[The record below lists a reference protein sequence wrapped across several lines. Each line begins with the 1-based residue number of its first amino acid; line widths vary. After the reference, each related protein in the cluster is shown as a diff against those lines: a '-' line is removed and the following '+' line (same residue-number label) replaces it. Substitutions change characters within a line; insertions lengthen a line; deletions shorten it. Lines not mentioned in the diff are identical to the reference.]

1 MTMIADNLGNSMFR
15 QVKAD
20 LRYFPGRFAMAWR
33 IGALTALMSFVAMFY
48 GIPESAISCYLILF
62 IMKPDAVTSMI
73 MAVAIIILVTIVVG
87 LIILILPMTLEYGPL
102 RMTILIASSFF
113 FLWLGS
119 ASQLGEVGSII
130 ALVIAFIMG
139 LIGFAPT
146 GEIATRAILYAWLMT
161 ASPMLLLLIFNYLFG
176 RSPVMLVYESLTD
189 RLRIAAAALR
199 DPDVTQIRQVRLQL
213 LDDQSDLAQRAMFV
227 KVFHLGRGAENKWLP
242 AAVVNSYRVLM
253 AVSELAET
261 LPETTRLK
269 MADWCSRAAQQLAD
283 KRMPDLPEWSPQEED
298 NEVAHALV
306 ALATLDDKP
315 LPAGVKTP
323 FFAPDALTNPVHRYF
338 ALKTTLASVIC
349 YLTYTLL
356 DWQSIHTAMI
366 TCYVAVLGTTGETV
380 HKLVLRIT
388 GCLIGA
394 TMGMLSLI
402 FIVPGMNDDIG
413 LLMLLVFIA
422 LLLSAWIST
431 GNERIAYAG
440 IQVGLAFLLTVLHGF
455 APSDD
460 LDVATGRILGVLLGN
475 VVIYVIFTHLWP
487 VGIVDSVRSSIR
499 ENLKDLSILSELPQQ
514 ARMQVTLQAARIEQS
529 IAKTIESLRLVPFEP
544 KHLRPST
551 EEYQRLTK
559 ILLEIDVACR
569 VLFLPM
575 ARDAADK
582 ERLKALCISQSV
594 PPESTHNAGV
604 TDAEFPPEPQTAQD
618 ALRRSLTRLE
628 GLLK

>member
-1 MTMIADNLGNSMFR
+1 MIADNLGHSMFR

-33 IGALTALMSFVAMFY
+33 IGALSALMSFVAMFY

-62 IMKPDAVTSMI
+62 VMKPDAVTSMI

-87 LIILILPMTLEYGPL
+87 LILLVLPMTLEYGPL

-130 ALVIAFIMG
+130 ALVISFIMG

-146 GEIATRAILYAWLMT
+146 GEIATRAILYAWLMV

-176 RSPVMLVYESLTD
+176 RSPAMLVYENLAE
-189 RLRIAAAALR
+189 RLQIAAAALR
-199 DPDVTQIRQVRLQL
+199 DPDVDQIRQVRLQL
-213 LDDQSDLAQRAMFV
+213 LDDQSDLAQRAGFV
-227 KVFHLGRGAENKWLP
+227 KAFHLGRGAENKWLP

-261 LPETTRLK
+261 LPDATRLK
-269 MADWCSRAAQQLAD
+269 MADWCSGAAQQLAL
-283 KRMPDLPEWSPQEED
+283 KRIPDLPEWTYQEKN
-298 NEVAHALV
+298 NEVADALT

-315 LPAGVKTP
+315 LPAGVKAP

-394 TMGMLSLI
+394 TIGMLSLV
-402 FIVPGMNDDIG
+402 FIIPGMDDIG
-413 LLMLLVFIA
+413 QLMILVFIA

-499 ENLKDLSILSELPQQ
+499 NNLKDLSILAELPQQ

-551 EEYQRLTK
+551 AEYQRLTQ

-575 ARDAADK
+575 ARDADDN
-582 ERLKALCISQSV
+582 ERLKTLCISQSV
-594 PPESTHNAGV
+594 TPEKTDNPEV
-604 TDAEFPPEPQTAQD
+604 TDAEFPPEPLAAQD

>member
-1 MTMIADNLGNSMFR
+1 MTMIADNLGHSMFR

-161 ASPMLLLLIFNYLFG
+161 ASPMLLLFIFNYLFG
-176 RSPVMLVYESLTD
+176 RSPVMLVYESLTE
-189 RLRIAAAALR
+189 RLQIAAAALR

-213 LDDQSDLAQRAMFV
+213 LDDQNDLAQRAMFV

-242 AAVVNSYRVLM
+242 AAVINSYRVLM

-261 LPETTRLK
+261 LPEPIRLK
-269 MADWCSRAAQQLAD
+269 MADWCSSAAQQLAV
-283 KRMPDLPEWSPQEED
+283 KRMPALPEWSSQELN
-298 NEVAHALV
+298 NEIADALI
-306 ALATLDDKP
+306 AFATPDDKP
-315 LPAGVKTP
+315 LPAGIKTP

-402 FIVPGMNDDIG
+402 FIVPGMDDIG
-413 LLMLLVFIA
+413 QLMILVFIA

-460 LDVATGRILGVLLGN
+460 LDVATGRILGILLGN

-499 ENLKDLSILSELPQQ
+499 NNLKDLSILSELPLQ

-529 IAKTIESLRLVPFEP
+529 IARTIESLRLVPFEP
-544 KHLRPST
+544 KNLRPST

-559 ILLEIDVACR
+559 ILLEIDVTCR
-569 VLFLPM
+569 ALFLPM
-575 ARDAADK
+575 ARDEADK

-594 PPESTHNAGV
+594 SLEKNENTGV
-604 TDAEFPPEPQTAQD
+604 VDAEFPPEPLVVQD
-618 ALRRSLTRLE
+618 ALKRSLTRLE

>member
-1 MTMIADNLGNSMFR
+1 MTMIADNLGHSIFR

-87 LIILILPMTLEYGPL
+87 LVILILPMALEYGPL
-102 RMTILIASSFF
+102 RMTLLIASSFF

-130 ALVIAFIMG
+130 ALVIAFVMG

-161 ASPMLLLLIFNYLFG
+161 VSPMLLLFIFNYLFG
-176 RSPVMLVYESLTD
+176 RSPVMLVYASLTE
-189 RLRIAAAALR
+189 RLQIAAAALR
-199 DPDVTQIRQVRLQL
+199 SPDVTQIRQVRLQL
-213 LDDQSDLAQRAMFV
+213 LDDQTDLAQRAMFI
-227 KVFHLGRGAENKWLP
+227 KAFHLGRGAENKWLP

-261 LPETTRLK
+261 LPEATRLK
-269 MADWCSRAAQQLAD
+269 MADGCSRAAQQLAG
-283 KRMPDLPEWSPQEED
+283 KQIPDLPEWSPQEED

-323 FFAPDALTNPVHRYF
+323 FFSPDALTNPVHRYF

-402 FIVPGMNDDIG
+402 FIVPGMDDIG
-413 LLMLLVFIA
+413 QLMILVFIA

-455 APSDD
+455 SPSDD
-460 LDVATGRILGVLLGN
+460 LGVATGRILGVLLGN

-499 ENLKDLSILSELPQQ
+499 NNLKDLSILSELPLQ
-514 ARMQVTLQAARIEQS
+514 ARMEVTLQAARIEQS

-575 ARDAADK
+575 ARDVTDN
-582 ERLKALCISQSV
+582 ERLKALCINQSAS
-594 PPESTHNAGV
+594 PEPGNNTGV
-604 TDAEFPPEPQTAQD
+604 TDAEFPPESQAAQD

>member
-1 MTMIADNLGNSMFR
+1 MFR

-73 MAVAIIILVTIVVG
+73 MAIAIIILVTIVVG
-87 LIILILPMTLEYGPL
+87 LIVLILPMTLEYGPL

-176 RSPVMLVYESLTD
+176 RSPVMLVYESLAE
-189 RLRIAAAALR
+189 RLQIAAAALR
-199 DPDVTQIRQVRLQL
+199 DPDVDHIRQVRLQL
-213 LDDQSDLAQRAMFV
+213 LEDQSDLAQRAMLV
-227 KVFHLGRGAENKWLP
+227 KALHLGRGAENKWLP
-242 AAVVNSYRVLM
+242 AAVINSYRVLM
-253 AVSELAET
+253 AASELAET
-261 LPETTRLK
+261 LPEATRQK
-269 MADWCSRAAQQLAD
+269 MADWCYTAAQQLAA
-283 KRMPDLPEWSPQEED
+283 KRIPSVPEWPWPQGS
-298 NEVAHALV
+298 NEVADALT
-306 ALATLDDKP
+306 ALATPDDKP
-315 LPAGVKTP
+315 LPTGVKVP

-394 TMGMLSLI
+394 TLGMLSLI
-402 FIVPGMNDDIG
+402 FIVPGMDDIG
-413 LLMLLVFIA
+413 QLMILVFIA
-422 LLLSAWIST
+422 LTLSAWIST

-499 ENLKDLSILSELPQQ
+499 HNLKDLSTLSEIPLQ
-514 ARMQVTLQAARIEQS
+514 ARMQVTLQAAHIEQS

-551 EEYQRLTK
+551 AEYQKLAK
-559 ILLEIDVACR
+559 ILLEIEIACR
-569 VLFLPM
+569 ALFLPM
-575 ARDAADK
+575 ARDSADL
-582 ERLKALCISQSV
+582 ERLKALNLTPSA
-594 PPESTHNAGV
+594 PTEETAEKAYAH
-604 TDAEFPPEPQTAQD
+604 DADFPPEPLVVQD
-618 ALRRSLTRLE
+618 ALKRSLTRLE

>member
-1 MTMIADNLGNSMFR
+1 MFR

-33 IGALTALMSFVAMFY
+33 IGVLTALMSFVAMFY

-102 RMTILIASSFF
+102 RMVILIGSSFF

-139 LIGFAPT
+139 LVGFAPT
-146 GEIATRAILYAWLMT
+146 GEIATRAILYAWLMVS
-161 ASPMLLLLIFNYLFG
+161 SPMLLLLIFNYLFG
-176 RSPVMLVYESLTD
+176 RSPAMLVYESLAE
-189 RLRIAAAALR
+189 RLQIAAAALR
-199 DPDVTQIRQVRLQL
+199 DPDVAQIRQVRLQL

-242 AAVVNSYRVLM
+242 AAVINSYRVLM
-253 AVSELAET
+253 AVSELANT
-261 LPETTRLK
+261 LPEATRQK
-269 MADWCSRAAQQLAD
+269 MADWCSYAAQQLTL
-283 KRMPDLPEWSPQEED
+283 KRIPDLPEWSVQEND
-298 NEVAHALV
+298 NEIAHALR

-323 FFAPDALTNPVHRYF
+323 FFASDALTNPVHRYF

-380 HKLVLRIT
+380 HKLILRIT

-394 TMGMLSLI
+394 TIGMLSLI
-402 FIVPGMNDDIG
+402 FIVPGMEDIG
-413 LLMLLVFIA
+413 QLMILVFIV
-422 LLLSAWIST
+422 LVLSAWIST

-499 ENLKDLSILSELPQQ
+499 NNLKDLSILSELPLQ

-551 EEYQRLTK
+551 DEYQRLTK

-575 ARDAADK
+575 VRDAADK
-582 ERLKALCISQSV
+582 ERLKALCINQSV
-594 PPESTHNAGV
+594 LPEKADNTGV
-604 TDAEFPPEPQTAQD
+604 ADAEFPPEPLAAQD

>member
-1 MTMIADNLGNSMFR
+1 MFR

-33 IGALTALMSFVAMFY
+33 IGVLTALMSFVAMFY

-87 LIILILPMTLEYGPL
+87 LIILILPMAMEYGPL

-176 RSPVMLVYESLTD
+176 RSPVMLVYESLAE
-189 RLRIAAAALR
+189 RLTLAAAALR
-199 DPDVTQIRQVRLQL
+199 DPDITQIRQVRLQL
-213 LDDQSDLAQRAMFV
+213 LDDQSDLAQRAMLV

-242 AAVVNSYRVLM
+242 AAVINSYRVLL

-261 LPETTRLK
+261 LPEATRQK
-269 MADWCSRAAQQLAD
+269 MADWCCSAAQQLSA
-283 KRMPDLPEWSPQEED
+283 KRIPTQPVWSLEEGN
-298 NEVAHALV
+298 NEVAHALT
-306 ALATLDDKP
+306 ALTTLDNKP
-315 LPAGVKTP
+315 LPTGVKTP

-394 TMGMLSLI
+394 AMGMLSLI
-402 FIVPGMNDDIG
+402 FIVPGMDDIG
-413 LLMLLVFIA
+413 QLMILVFIA
-422 LLLSAWIST
+422 LLFSAWIST

-460 LDVATGRILGVLLGN
+460 LDVATGRILGILLGN
-475 VVIYVIFTHLWP
+475 VVIYIIFTHLWP

-499 ENLKDLSILSELPQQ
+499 SNLKDLSILSEIPLH
-514 ARMQVTLQAARIEQS
+514 ARMQATLQAARIEQS
-529 IAKTIESLRLVPFEP
+529 IAKNIESLRLVPFEP
-544 KHLRPST
+544 KRLRPST
-551 EEYQRLTK
+551 DEYQRLTK

-575 ARDAADK
+575 TRTEADK
-582 ERLKALCISQSV
+582 ERLRQLCISQSV
-594 PPESTHNAGV
+594 SPVTRDNTEG
-604 TDAEFPPEPQTAQD
+604 TDAEFPPEPLAAQD

>member
-1 MTMIADNLGNSMFR
+1 MFR

-20 LRYFPGRFAMAWR
+20 LAYFPGRFAMAWR

-73 MAVAIIILVTIVVG
+73 MAVAIIILVTVAVG
-87 LIILILPMTLEYGPL
+87 FIILILPMTLEYGPV
-102 RMTILIASSFF
+102 RMVILIASSFF

-176 RSPVMLVYESLTD
+176 RSPVDLVYQSLAE
-189 RLRIAAAALR
+189 RLTIAAAALR
-199 DPDVTQIRQVRLQL
+199 DPDVSQIRQVRLQL
-213 LDDQSDLAQRAMFV
+213 LDDQNDLAQRAGLV
-227 KVFHLGRGAENKWLP
+227 KAFHLGRGAENKWLP
-242 AAVVNSYRVLM
+242 AAVINSYRMLM
-253 AVSELAET
+253 AVSELVET
-261 LPETTRLK
+261 LPESTRQK
-269 MADWCSRAAQQLAD
+269 MADWCTTAAQQLAG
-283 KRMPDLPEWSPQEED
+283 KRIPELPVWSLEEGN
-298 NEVAHALV
+298 NEVAHAMT

-315 LPAGVKTP
+315 LPTGVKTP

-394 TMGMLSLI
+394 TIGMLSLI
-402 FIVPGMNDDIG
+402 FIVPGMDDIG
-413 LLMLLVFIA
+413 QLMIIVFIA
-422 LLLSAWIST
+422 LLLSAWVST

-475 VVIYVIFTHLWP
+475 VVIYVIFTHIWP
-487 VGIVDSVRSSIR
+487 VGIVDSVRAGIR
-499 ENLKDLSILSELPQQ
+499 GALKDLSILSEIPQQ
-514 ARMQVTLQAARIEQS
+514 ARMQVTLQAARIEQAV
-529 IAKTIESLRLVPFEP
+529 AKNIESLRLVPFEP
-544 KHLRPST
+544 KYLRPST
-551 EEYQRLTK
+551 DEYQRLTK

-575 ARDAADK
+575 ARDTADK
-582 ERLKALCISQSV
+582 EKLQELCTSLAV
-594 PPESTHNAGV
+594 PPEKVDAGGV
-604 TDAEFPPEPQTAQD
+604 TDAEFPPEPLAAQD

>member
-1 MTMIADNLGNSMFR
+1 MIADNLGHSMFR

-139 LIGFAPT
+139 LIGFAPS

-176 RSPVMLVYESLTD
+176 RSPVMLVYESLAE
-189 RLRIAAAALR
+189 RLQIAAAALR
-199 DPDVTQIRQVRLQL
+199 SPDVTQIRQVRLQL
-213 LDDQSDLAQRAMFV
+213 LDDQSDLAQRAAFV

-242 AAVVNSYRVLM
+242 AAVINSYRVLM

-261 LPETTRLK
+261 LPESTRLK
-269 MADWCSRAAQQLAD
+269 MADWCSRAAQQLTL
-283 KRMPDLPEWSPQEED
+283 KRIPDLPEWSPQEED
-298 NEVAHALV
+298 NEVAHSLV

-323 FFAPDALTNPVHRYF
+323 FFAPDALTNPAHRYF

-402 FIVPGMNDDIG
+402 FIVPGMDDIG
-413 LLMLLVFIA
+413 QLMILVFIA

-487 VGIVDSVRSSIR
+487 VGIVDSVRSGIR
-499 ENLKDLSILSELPQQ
+499 NNLKDLSILSELPLQ

-529 IAKTIESLRLVPFEP
+529 IAKNIESLRLVPFEP

-575 ARDAADK
+575 ARDATDK
-582 ERLKALCISQSV
+582 ERLKALCINQSTSSQPTNS
-594 PPESTHNAGV
+594 AGIA
-604 TDAEFPPEPQTAQD
+604 DAEFPPEPQAAQD

>member
-1 MTMIADNLGNSMFR
+1 MIADNLGHSIFR

-20 LRYFPGRFAMAWR
+20 LGYFPGRFAMAWR

-87 LIILILPMTLEYGPL
+87 LMILILPMTLEYGPL
-102 RMTILIASSFF
+102 RMAILIASSFF

-176 RSPVMLVYESLTD
+176 RSPMTLVYESLAQ
-189 RLRIAAAALR
+189 RLTIAAAALR
-199 DPDVTQIRQVRLQL
+199 EPDISQIRQVRLQL
-213 LDDQSDLAQRAMFV
+213 LDDQSDLAQRAMWV
-227 KVFHLGRGAENKWLP
+227 KVFHLGRGMENKWLS
-242 AAVVNSYRVLM
+242 AAVINSYRMLL

-261 LPETTRLK
+261 LPEATRK
-269 MADWCSRAAQQLAD
+269 EIADECRAVAQQLKA
-283 KRMPDLPEWSPQEED
+283 KRIPDIPLWSRASGD
-298 NEVAHALV
+298 NEVAYALT
-306 ALATLDDKP
+306 ALATPDNKP
-315 LPAGVKTP
+315 LPARVKTP
-323 FFAPDALTNPVHRYF
+323 FFASDALTNPVHRYF

-380 HKLVLRIT
+380 HKLILRIT

-402 FIVPGMNDDIG
+402 FIVPGMDDIG
-413 LLMLLVFIA
+413 QLMILVFIA
-422 LLLSAWIST
+422 LSFSAWIST

-460 LDVATGRILGVLLGN
+460 FDSATGRIMGILLGN
-475 VVIYVIFTHLWP
+475 IVIYVIFTHLWP
-487 VGIVDSVRSSIR
+487 VGIVDSVCSSIR
-499 ENLKDLSILSELPQQ
+499 TNLKDLSRLAELPLQS
-514 ARMQVTLQAARIEQS
+514 RMQVTLQAARIEQS
-529 IAKTIESLRLVPFEP
+529 VAKTIESLRLVPFEP
-544 KHLRPST
+544 KHLRLST
-551 EEYQRLTK
+551 AEYQRLTK
-559 ILLEIDVACR
+559 IVLEIDVACR

-575 ARDAADK
+575 ARDDSDY
-582 ERLKALCISQSV
+582 ERLRALCEV
-594 PPESTHNAGV
+594 PPVCAKNSDNTRMSEAPSS
-604 TDAEFPPEPQTAQD
+604 PEPVAAQD
-618 ALRRSLTRLE
+618 ALKRSLTRLE

>member
-1 MTMIADNLGNSMFR
+1 MFR

-20 LRYFPGRFAMAWR
+20 LCYFPGRFAMAWR

-73 MAVAIIILVTIVVG
+73 MAVAIIILVTLVVG
-87 LIILILPMTLEYGPL
+87 FILLLLPTTLEYGPF
-102 RMTILIASSFF
+102 RMTILIGSSFF

-139 LIGFAPT
+139 LVGYAPT
-146 GEIATRAILYAWLMT
+146 GEIATRAILYAWLMV
-161 ASPMLLLLIFNYLFG
+161 ASPMLLLLIFNYLCG
-176 RSPVMLVYESLTD
+176 RSPVMLVYESLTE
-189 RLRIAAAALR
+189 RLLIAEAALR
-199 DPDVTQIRQVRLQL
+199 DPDVSQIRQVRLQL
-213 LDDQSDLAQRAMFV
+213 LDDQNDLAQRAMFV
-227 KVFHLGRGAENKWLP
+227 KVFHLGRGVENKWQP
-242 AAVVNSYRVLM
+242 AAVINSYRVLM
-253 AVSELAET
+253 AISELAEA
-261 LPETTRLK
+261 LPEGARHE
-269 MADWCSRAAQQLAD
+269 MADWCRTAAQQL
-283 KRMPDLPEWSPQEED
+283 KNRRIPELPVWSKQNAE
-298 NEVAHALV
+298 NEVANALT
-306 ALATLDDKP
+306 AFATPDDKP

-323 FFAPDALTNPVHRYF
+323 FFAADAFTNPVHRFF
-338 ALKTTLASVIC
+338 ALKTTLASLIC

-356 DWQSIHTAMI
+356 EWQSIHTAMI

-402 FIVPGMNDDIG
+402 FIVPGMDDIG
-413 LLMLLVFIA
+413 QLMILVFIA
-422 LLLSAWIST
+422 LLFSAWIST
-431 GNERIAYAG
+431 GNERISYAG

-455 APSDD
+455 SPTND
-460 LDVATGRILGVLLGN
+460 LDTATGRILGVLLGN
-475 VVIYVIFTHLWP
+475 IVIYVIFTHIWP
-487 VGIVDSVRSSIR
+487 VGIIDSVRSGIR
-499 ENLKDLSILSELPQQ
+499 SNLKDLSILAELPTQ

-529 IAKTIESLRLVPFEP
+529 IAKNIESLRLVPFEP
-544 KHLRPST
+544 KKLRPST
-551 EEYQRLTK
+551 SEYQRLTK
-559 ILLEIDVACR
+559 VLLEMDVACR

-575 ARDAADK
+575 ERDSDDNQRLQALCAADLVK
-582 ERLKALCISQSV
+582 SEQSANTEV
-594 PPESTHNAGV
+594 VE
-604 TDAEFPPEPQTAQD
+604 AELPPEPLAARD

>member
-1 MTMIADNLGNSMFR
+1 MIADNLGHSMFR

-146 GEIATRAILYAWLMT
+146 GEIATRAILYAWLMV

-176 RSPVMLVYESLTD
+176 RSPVMLVYESLRE
-189 RLRIAAAALR
+189 RLQIAAAALR

-213 LDDQSDLAQRAMFV
+213 LDDQSDLAQRAGFV
-227 KVFHLGRGAENKWLP
+227 KAFHLGRGTENKWLP

-261 LPETTRLK
+261 LPEATRLK
-269 MADWCSRAAQQLAD
+269 MADWCSGAAQQLAL
-283 KRMPDLPEWSPQEED
+283 KRIPDLPEWTPQEKN
-298 NEVAHALV
+298 NEVADALT
-306 ALATLDDKP
+306 ALATFDDKP
-315 LPAGVKTP
+315 LPAGVKAP

-402 FIVPGMNDDIG
+402 FIIPGMDDIG
-413 LLMLLVFIA
+413 QLMILVFIA
-422 LLLSAWIST
+422 LFFSAWIST

-499 ENLKDLSILSELPQQ
+499 NHLKDLSILAELPQQ

-544 KHLRPST
+544 KQLRPSN

-575 ARDAADK
+575 ARDAGDK
-582 ERLKALCISQSV
+582 ERLKALCINQSV
-594 PPESTHNAGV
+594 SPEKTDKPEV
-604 TDAEFPPEPQTAQD
+604 TDAEFPPEPLAAQD

>member
-1 MTMIADNLGNSMFR
+1 MIADNLGHSMFR
-15 QVKAD
+15 QVRAD
-20 LRYFPGRFAMAWR
+20 LRYFPGRFAQAWR

-139 LIGFAPT
+139 LIGFAPD
-146 GEIATRAILYAWLMT
+146 GEIATRAILYAWLMV

-176 RSPVMLVYESLTD
+176 RSPVTLVYESLAE

-227 KVFHLGRGAENKWLP
+227 KVFHLGRGTENKWLS
-242 AAVVNSYRVLM
+242 AAVINSYRVLL

-261 LPETTRLK
+261 LPEETRLK
-269 MADWCSRAAQQLAD
+269 MADWCSRAAQQLAL
-283 KRMPDLPEWSPQEED
+283 KRIPDAPEWSAQQQD
-298 NEVAHALV
+298 HEVAHALV
-306 ALATLDDKP
+306 ALASLDDKP

-394 TMGMLSLI
+394 AMGMLSLI
-402 FIVPGMNDDIG
+402 FIIPGMDDIG
-413 LLMLLVFIA
+413 QLMILVFIA

-487 VGIVDSVRSSIR
+487 VGIVDSVRASIR
-499 ENLKDLSILSELPQQ
+499 NNLKDLAILSELPLQ

-544 KHLRPST
+544 KDLRPST

-575 ARDAADK
+575 LRDEVDK
-582 ERLKALCISQSV
+582 ERLKALCIKQSISAG
-594 PPESTHNAGV
+594 STNNV
-604 TDAEFPPEPQTAQD
+604 EETDAEFPPEPLAAQD
-618 ALRRSLTRLE
+618 ALRRSLTKLE